1 MDIVNEILWQ
11 SLVIFLWIG
20 SVLGFAVGVAML
32 FTPAKARQWNQ
43 FFARW
48 IDTHGLETALD
59 RPRWTERFV
68 YRHHRLVGTLLLAG
82 SFFVIYKFLLRKF
95 DDTIGPLAASDHFGL
110 WQATAALF
118 AIGGVIGAVIG
129 AIMVAKPS
137 LLREIEVASNR
148 WISTESFLEL
158 FNRAHG
164 YLDQVIFDHRKIVGT
179 LLILASAYIFFRLG
193 ILLLNNHW
201 AF

>member
-1 MDIVNEILWQ
+1 MDIVNEIFWQ

-20 SVLGFAVGVAML
+20 SVLAFAVGVAML
-32 FTPAKARQWNQ
+32 FTPAKARQWNK
-43 FFARW
+43 FFGRW

-82 SFFVIYKFLLRKF
+82 SFFVIYKFLLRKVG
-95 DDTIGPLAASDHFGL
+95 DTIEPMATNDHFGL
-110 WQATAALF
+110 WQATVAIF
-118 AIGGVIGAVIG
+118 VIGGVFGAVLG
-129 AIMVAKPS
+129 AIMISKPS
-137 LLREIEVASNR
+137 LLRELEVASNR
-148 WISTESFLEL
+148 WISTEGFLEL

-164 YLDQVIFDHRKIVGT
+164 YLDEVIFSHRKLVGAF
-179 LLILASAYIFFRLG
+179 LVLASTYIFFRLG
-193 ILLLNNHW
+193 NLLLNNHW